1 MNRLET
7 IFKAQTR
14 LMTTTV
20 LPKRSFKEQQLKL
33 REDAIL
39 DVVNRLLAQKGFD
52 LMTMD
57 EVAAEVGIA
66 KASLYKHFESKETL
80 AAASMTRFLE
90 DALAMARDLPAHL
103 QPLDKLKAV
112 VRWAVRIHL
121 SGTMPSLP
129 STRSSIQQSLLAYGP
144 YVERL
149 SDLTE
154 LLGQWIEAAQDSGE
168 LSASLPGEV
177 VLYTIYARS
186 CDPVADFL
194 KSGGAFSDE
203 DIVEL
208 LVHTCFE
215 GMTKPPR
222 SAEGC

>member
-1 MNRLET
+1 MAPPEKKL
-7 IFKAQTR
+7 
-14 LMTTTV
+14 
-20 LPKRSFKEQQLKL
+20 SFKEQQHKF

-39 DVVNRLLAQKGFD
+39 DAANRLLAQKGYD

-80 AAASMTRFLE
+80 AAASMTRFIE
-90 DALAMARDLPAHL
+90 DALGMAQELAVHL
-103 QPLDKLKAV
+103 SALDKLKAV

-129 STRSSIQQSLLAYGP
+129 STRSSIQHALLSHQP
-144 YVERL
+144 YVQRL
-149 SDLTE
+149 EALTE
-154 LLGQWIEAAQDSGE
+154 LLGQWIEQAQQVGD
-168 LSASLPGEV
+168 LSPALPGEV
-177 VLYTIYARS
+177 ILYTIYARS

-194 KSGGAFSDE
+194 KGGGAFSDD

-215 GMTKPPR
+215 GMAKAPTCP
-222 SAEGC
+222 

>member
-1 MNRLET
+1 MNP
-7 IFKAQTR
+7 AVSP
-14 LMTTTV
+14 TTKK
-20 LPKRSFKEQQLKL
+20 LSFKEQQHKF

-39 DVVNRLLAQKGFD
+39 DAANRLLAQKGYD

-80 AAASMTRFLE
+80 AAASMTRFIA
-90 DALAMARDLPAHL
+90 DARAMAQELPAHL
-103 QPLDKLKAV
+103 SALDKLKAV

-129 STRSSIQQSLLAYGP
+129 STRSSIQQALLEHQP
-144 YVERL
+144 YVQCL
-149 SDLTE
+149 QALTE
-154 LLGQWIEAAQDSGE
+154 QLGQWIGQAQEDND
-168 LSASLPGEV
+168 LSPALPGEV
-177 VLYTIYARS
+177 ILYTIYARS

-194 KSGGAFSDE
+194 KGGGAFSDD

-215 GMTKPPR
+215 GMTKAPN
-222 SAEGC
+222 CL